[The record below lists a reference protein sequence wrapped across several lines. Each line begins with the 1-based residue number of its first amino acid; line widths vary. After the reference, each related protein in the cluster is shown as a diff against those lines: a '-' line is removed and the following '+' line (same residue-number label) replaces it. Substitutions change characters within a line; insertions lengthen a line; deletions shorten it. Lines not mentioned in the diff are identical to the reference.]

1 MKETLGLDTHGIS
14 SAGTILV
21 LLARQI
27 WSTGRKRPPARN
39 IALVVAVAI
48 LCFGVAI
55 YFGASRASA
64 EHDRA
69 NQDWPHHGKDLANTR
84 FQNIDQINPRNVKN
98 LQVAWVFHTGVLDP
112 LAELEASPIEVG
124 GRLFITDG
132 HDDVF
137 ALDAATG
144 QMQWQFDGFND
155 EAQLAQF
162 FLCCGRNNHGVA
174 WGDGKVFFG
183 RFDDSVV
190 ALNAETG
197 KVVWQSVVADF
208 HDKVVI
214 NSAPQFVEAGDRDL
228 LIISLSGGEFEIRGQ
243 VFALDAKTGNIVW
256 RFSTTQ
262 PASFAGQS
270 FLTGG
275 AAVWNPPAIDPD
287 LGLVYLSVGNAAP
300 DILGENRNGD
310 NLFAASVVAIDL
322 FTGNPVWHF
331 QEVHHDIWD
340 YDSAQPA
347 VLFPLQKDGKHF
359 RAIGH
364 CSKNGQ
370 YYILDRRTGDPIFPV
385 TERPVPPSG
394 PTAAFQNAAATQP
407 YSAVEPLTPVSFDQ
421 LTSDEQPDTAAITA
435 AFSSFLA
442 PGQTTVALS
451 PQYTPPDETLR
462 LIMPG
467 DNGGCEWAPA
477 AFSPRTKFVYYGAR
491 HDPDVFKTHSGN
503 TSLIPQAVNG
513 DLHLGSTF
521 FNHVPGA
528 NPFGLYG
535 ATDTRTGKVVWKI
548 RIPQP
553 AKSGVLVAGDLV
565 FFGEGN
571 GKFDAA
577 DAKTGEMLFTFDGP
591 ANVPNAGGA
600 AAGPIAYLA
609 DGREFIVN
617 AFGGNVPDRSVTG
630 NGNCLGGGPSCD
642 NPVGDSFIAFALS
655 SPRRGQD

>member
-1 MKETLGLDTHGIS
+1 MKKTGTLDPHRTISATVILETMARNLR
-14 SAGTILV
+14 SAM
-21 LLARQI
+21 
-27 WSTGRKRPPARN
+27 GRRPPTVN
-39 IALVVAVAI
+39 IFLIVAAATLCLSVAL
-48 LCFGVAI
+48 
-55 YFGASRASA
+55 YFAATRAAA
-64 EHDRA
+64 EHP
-69 NQDWPHHGKDLANTR
+69 NHDWPHHGNDLANTR
-84 FQNIDQINPRNVKN
+84 FQDLDQISPSNVNK

-112 LAELEASPIEVG
+112 LAELEASPIEVD

-137 ALDAATG
+137 ALNAATG
-144 QMQWQFDGFND
+144 QLLWKFDGFND
-155 EAQLAQF
+155 ETQLANF

-174 WGDGKVFFG
+174 FGEGKVFVG

-190 ALNAETG
+190 ALNAQTG
-197 KVVWQSVVADF
+197 KVVWQSTVADF
-208 HDKVVI
+208 HARVSI
-214 NSAPQFVEAGDRDL
+214 NSAPQFVEVGDREL
-228 LIISLSGGEFEIRGQ
+228 VIISLSGGEFEIRGQ
-243 VFALDAKTGNIVW
+243 VFALDAKTGNTVW

-262 PASFAGQS
+262 PTSFAGQS
-270 FLTGG
+270 FMTGG
-275 AAVWNPPAIDPD
+275 GAVWNPPAIDPD

-300 DILGENRNGD
+300 DILGENRGGD
-310 NLFAASVVAIDL
+310 NLFSASVVAIDL
-322 FTGNPVWHF
+322 LTGNPVWHF

-347 VLFPLQKDGKHF
+347 VLFPLDKDGKHF
-359 RAIGH
+359 RALGH
-364 CSKNGQ
+364 CSKTGQ
-370 YYILDRRTGDPIFPV
+370 YYILDRGTGQPIFPV
-385 TERPVPPSG
+385 TERPVPPSVAG
-394 PTAAFQNAAATQP
+394 AAFQIAAPTQP
-407 YSAVEPLTPVSFDQ
+407 YSAVEPMTPLSFDQ
-421 LTSDEQPDTAAITA
+421 LTTEEQPDTAAITA

-442 PGQTTVALS
+442 PGQTEVARS

-467 DNGGCEWAPA
+467 DNGGCEWNPA

-503 TSLIPQAVNG
+503 SSLIPQAVNG

-528 NPFGLYG
+528 KPFGLYG

-548 RIPQP
+548 RLPQP
-553 AKSGVLVAGDLV
+553 AKSGVLVAGDVV

-577 DAKTGEMLFTFDGP
+577 DAKTGNMLFTFDAP
-591 ANVPNAGGA
+591 ATITNAGGA

-617 AFGGNVPDRSVTG
+617 AFGGNVPDRSITA
-630 NGNCLGGGPSCD
+630 NGNCLGGGHACD
-642 NPVGDSFIAFALS
+642 NPVGDAVIAFAL
-655 SPRRGQD
+655 PRRGE